1 MLEEAIRVY
10 MHVDYFVCVHMV
22 CNYKEEL
29 VGEISAR
36 LILMLNESVK
46 TCLVMDIVVYVDI
59 TLGDFIYVLQD
70 QLNINQMHK
79 TQ

>member
-1 MLEEAIRVY
+1 
-10 MHVDYFVCVHMV
+10 MV

-36 LILMLNESVK
+36 LILMLKESVK
-46 TCLVMDIVVYVDI
+46 TCLVMDIVVYVDT

-70 QLNINQMHK
+70 QLNINQTHK
-79 TQ
+79 IQ

>member
-1 MLEEAIRVY
+1 MLTTL
-10 MHVDYFVCVHMV
+10 CVHMV

-36 LILMLNESVK
+36 LILMLKESVK
-46 TCLVMDIVVYVDI
+46 TCLVMDIVVYVDT

-70 QLNINQMHK
+70 QLNINQTHK
-79 TQ
+79 IQ